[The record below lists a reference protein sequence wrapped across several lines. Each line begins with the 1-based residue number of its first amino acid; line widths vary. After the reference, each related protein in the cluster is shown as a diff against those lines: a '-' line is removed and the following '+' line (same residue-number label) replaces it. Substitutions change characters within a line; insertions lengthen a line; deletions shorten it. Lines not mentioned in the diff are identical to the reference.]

1 MFLRKTP
8 RKKDGKTHDYW
19 SVVENKRVACGRV
32 VQRHVLYL
40 GEINSTQAA
49 VWRKAIEVLD
59 DDVGHPRTM
68 ALFPE
73 DRCAGIAPDASIV
86 QLRLSDMRL
95 CRPRQWGACWLA
107 GQLWQALQL
116 DRFWADHLP
125 PSRKG
130 TRWDQV
136 LQVLV
141 SYRLIAPG
149 SEWKLHRDWFGRSA
163 MADLLG
169 ADFGLAESHKLYAC
183 HDFLLQHKDALFSH
197 LTARWRDLFNAN
209 FDVLLYDLTSTYFEI
224 NASDVAGGDKRRHGY
239 SRDKRPD
246 CPQVVIALVVTPD
259 GLPLAYEVLPG
270 NTADCTTLRMFLARI
285 EQQYGRA
292 RRIWVM
298 DRGIPTEAVLAEMR
312 ASDPPVQYL
321 VGTPK
326 GRLSRVEKQLLAK
339 PWQEARPG
347 VSVKLLDEDGE
358 LYVFAESAARVSKER
373 AMRRRQLKWLWKRLR
388 ELAAMEVPREEM
400 LMKLG
405 AARARA
411 PTAWRLVDIEMD
423 KESAMFIYALNRLKL
438 RRIRQREGRY
448 LLRTNLTEN
457 DPALL
462 WQYLHAARCCRT
474 GVQGPEGRP
483 GDTASL
489 PSGSTQGRSSYLHC
503 VFGLLPA
510 DHVAASPACPGT
522 WADRAECSREVRSRS
537 DDRRSSA
544 DHRRTRAAAH
554 SLHPAGAG
562 TQAPDPAAQAQ
573 FAAAAT
579 TADHLPH
586 GFQTPRVVQ
595 TFPTNPLIGNGR
607 ETENTPI
614 REDGLTVL
622 PLTGL
627 AATAPSIAAAS
638 EHRSSAVVHAFQRE
652 HPCPSTGACPG
663 YVKDHIHP
671 LARLRGFASLMHR
684 FQPRSL

>member
-1 MFLRKTP
+1 MFLRRTQ

-19 SVVENKRVACGRV
+19 SVVENKRVAGGRV

-40 GEINSTQAA
+40 GEINSSQATG
-49 VWRKAIEVLD
+49 WRKAIEVLD
-59 DDVGHPRTM
+59 DDAGYPRTL

-73 DRCAGIAPDASIV
+73 QRCTGVAPDASVV
-86 QLRLSDMRL
+86 QLRLADMQL

-107 GQLWQALQL
+107 GQLWQALEL
-116 DRFWADHLP
+116 DRFWADRLP

-130 TRWDQV
+130 THWDQV

-149 SEWKLHRDWFGRSA
+149 SEWKLHREWFGNSA
-163 MADLLG
+163 MANLLG

-183 HDFLLQHKDALFSH
+183 HDFLLPHKEALFAH
-197 LTARWRDLFNAN
+197 LMARWRDLFHAD

-224 NASDVAGGDKRRHGY
+224 NASDVAEGDKRRHGY

-270 NTADCTTLRMFLARI
+270 NTADCTTLRLFLSRI

-292 RRIWVM
+292 RRVWVM

-312 ASDPPVQYL
+312 GSDPPVQYL

-326 GRLSRVEKQLLAK
+326 GRLSRLEKRLLAM
-339 PWQEARPG
+339 PWQQARAG
-347 VSVKLLDEDGE
+347 VAVKLLAEDGE
-358 LYVFAESAARVSKER
+358 LYVFAESVERVSKER

-411 PTAWRLVDIEMD
+411 PTAWRLVDIAMG
-423 KESAMFIYALNRLKL
+423 KESASFTYTLNRQKL
-438 RRIRQREGRY
+438 RGIRRREGRY

-462 WQYLHAARCCRT
+462 WQYYTQLVAVEEAFKNLKGDLAIRPIFHQEERRVEAHIFVAFLAYCLQITLQRRLHALAPGLTAR
-474 GVQGPEGRP
+474 
-483 GDTASL
+483 
-489 PSGSTQGRSSYLHC
+489 
-503 VFGLLPA
+503 
-510 DHVAASPACPGT
+510 
-522 WADRAECSREVRSRS
+522 
-537 DDRRSSA
+537 SA
-544 DHRRTRAAAH
+544 
-554 SLHPAGAG
+554 LEK
-562 TQAPDPAAQAQ
+562 
-573 FAAAAT
+573 FAAVQMI
-579 TADHLPH
+579 DVHLP
-586 GFQTPRVVQ
+586 T
-595 TFPTNPLIGNGR
+595 TDGR
-607 ETENTPI
+607 ELLLARYTQPEPELRLLI
-614 REDGLTVL
+614 QQLKLQL
-622 PLTGL
+622 PPQPPPRI
-627 AATAPSIAAAS
+627 ATATVS
-638 EHRSSAVVHAFQRE
+638 RQR
-652 HPCPSTGACPG
+652 
-663 YVKDHIHP
+663 
-671 LARLRGFASLMHR
+671 L
-684 FQPRSL
+684 

>member
-19 SVVENKRVACGRV
+19 SVVENKRVAGGRV

-40 GEINSTQAA
+40 GEINSSQAA

-59 DDVGHPRTM
+59 DDAGHPRTL

-73 DRCAGIAPDASIV
+73 DRCAGIAPDAPIV

-107 GQLWQALQL
+107 GQLWRELEL
-116 DRFWADHLP
+116 DRFWADRLP

-130 TRWDQV
+130 TQWDQV

-149 SEWKLHRDWFGRSA
+149 SEWKLHRDWFGKSA

-169 ADFGLAESHKLYAC
+169 ADFGLAEAHKLYAC
-183 HDFLLQHKDALFSH
+183 HDLLLRHKADLFSH
-197 LTARWRDLFNAN
+197 LMARWRDLFNAN

-224 NASDVAGGDKRRHGY
+224 NASDVAEGDKRRHGY

-246 CPQVVIALVVTPD
+246 CPQVVIALVVTTD

-285 EQQYGRA
+285 ERQYGRA
-292 RRIWVM
+292 RRVWVM

-312 ASDPPVQYL
+312 GSDPPVQYL

-326 GRLSRVEKQLLAK
+326 GRLSRLEKQLLTK
-339 PWQEARPG
+339 PWQKARAG
-347 VSVKLLDEDGE
+347 VQVKLLAEDDE
-358 LYVFAESAARVSKER
+358 LYVYAESVDRASKER
-373 AMRRRQLKWLWKRLR
+373 AMRSRQLKWLWKRLR
-388 ELAAMEVPREEM
+388 ELAAMEIPREEM

-405 AARARA
+405 AARSRA

-423 KESAMFIYALNRLKL
+423 KESSMFVYTLNRQKL
-438 RRIRQREGRY
+438 RRIRRREGRY

-462 WQYLHAARCCRT
+462 WQYYTQLVAVEEAFKNLKGDLAIRPVFHQEERRIEAHIFIAFLAYCLQITLQRRLHALAPGLTAR
-474 GVQGPEGRP
+474 
-483 GDTASL
+483 
-489 PSGSTQGRSSYLHC
+489 
-503 VFGLLPA
+503 
-510 DHVAASPACPGT
+510 
-522 WADRAECSREVRSRS
+522 
-537 DDRRSSA
+537 SA
-544 DHRRTRAAAH
+544 
-554 SLHPAGAG
+554 LEK
-562 TQAPDPAAQAQ
+562 
-573 FAAAAT
+573 FAAVQMI
-579 TADHLPH
+579 DVHLP
-586 GFQTPRVVQ
+586 T
-595 TFPTNPLIGNGR
+595 TDGR
-607 ETENTPI
+607 ELL
-614 REDGLTVL
+614 LTRYTQPEPELRLLIQQLRLQL
-622 PLTGL
+622 PPQPPPRIATGSVTRHL
-627 AATAPSIAAAS
+627 
-638 EHRSSAVVHAFQRE
+638 
-652 HPCPSTGACPG
+652 
-663 YVKDHIHP
+663 
-671 LARLRGFASLMHR
+671 L
-684 FQPRSL
+684 

>member
-19 SVVENKRVACGRV
+19 SVVENKRVAGGRV
-32 VQRHVLYL
+32 VQRHILYL
-40 GEINSTQAA
+40 GEINSSQAA

-59 DDVGHPRTM
+59 DDTGHPRTV

-73 DRCAGIAPDASIV
+73 DRCTAVASDASIV
-86 QLRLSDMRL
+86 RLRLSDMRL

-116 DRFWADHLP
+116 DRFWGDRLA

-169 ADFGLAESHKLYAC
+169 ADFGLADPHKLYAC
-183 HDFLLQHKDALFSH
+183 HDLLLQHKADLFSH
-197 LTARWRDLFNAN
+197 LMARWHDLFNAD

-224 NASDVAGGDKRRHGY
+224 NASDVAEGDKRRHGY

-270 NTADCTTLRMFLARI
+270 NTADCKTLRMFLHKI

-292 RRIWVM
+292 RRVWVM

-312 ASDPPVQYL
+312 GSDPPVQYL

-326 GRLSRVEKQLLAK
+326 GRLSRLEKKLLAK
-339 PWQEARPG
+339 PWQEARAG
-347 VSVKLLDEDGE
+347 VAVKLLAEDGE
-358 LYVFAESAARVSKER
+358 LYVYAESVDRVSKER
-373 AMRRRQLKWLWKRLR
+373 AMRKRQLKWLWKRLR

-423 KESAMFIYALNRLKL
+423 KDSSMFIYALNRQKL
-438 RRIRQREGRY
+438 RRIRRREGRY

-462 WQYLHAARCCRT
+462 WQYYTQLVAVEEAFKNLKGDLAIRPIFHQEERRVEAHIFIAFLAYCLQITLQRRLHTLAPGLTAR
-474 GVQGPEGRP
+474 
-483 GDTASL
+483 
-489 PSGSTQGRSSYLHC
+489 
-503 VFGLLPA
+503 
-510 DHVAASPACPGT
+510 
-522 WADRAECSREVRSRS
+522 
-537 DDRRSSA
+537 SA
-544 DHRRTRAAAH
+544 
-554 SLHPAGAG
+554 LEK
-562 TQAPDPAAQAQ
+562 
-573 FAAAAT
+573 FAAVQMI
-579 TADHLPH
+579 DVHLP
-586 GFQTPRVVQ
+586 T
-595 TFPTNPLIGNGR
+595 TDGR
-607 ETENTPI
+607 ELL
-614 REDGLTVL
+614 LTRYTQPEPELRLLIQQLKLQL
-622 PLTGL
+622 PPQPPPRI
-627 AATAPSIAAAS
+627 ATANVPS
-638 EHRSSAVVHAFQRE
+638 
-652 HPCPSTGACPG
+652 HP
-663 YVKDHIHP
+663 
-671 LARLRGFASLMHR
+671 M
-684 FQPRSL
+684 